1 MQTRVFDLRREYEQ
15 GLSAAAQEIARGGL
29 VIFPTET
36 VYGIGADA
44 QNVQAVRQIFAV
56 KGRPMDNP
64 LIAHV
69 CEMSQVYAAAELSPL
84 AEKLLRAFWPGPFT
98 AVLKSRG
105 LLPAEVLAGLPTVAL
120 RMPGDPVAREL
131 IRRSGKLIA
140 APSANLSGKPSGTT
154 AADVA
159 ADFDG
164 LVPVILDGGP
174 AAVGLESTVCDLT
187 GEVPVILRP
196 GGITAEMIRQEC
208 GKVEIAHAVL
218 HGLSK
223 GEAAASPGMKYK
235 HYAPSAKVY
244 VVKAKEESALAKGVR
259 ALYDKKGQEGKKVEI
274 FCLDAHAPAYG
285 ERNICRLGRN
295 LEELA
300 QNLFAALRRADS
312 RGVEVILFEDVGEAG
327 MGLAVSN
334 RIIRAAGFDIL
345 EV

>member
-105 LLPAEVLAGLPTVAL
+105 LLPAEVSAGLPTVAL

-131 IRRSGKLIA
+131 IRKSGKLIA

-164 LVPVILDGGP
+164 L

-196 GGITAEMIRQEC
+196 GGITAEMIRREC

-223 GEAAASPGMKYK
+223 GETAASPGMKYK
-235 HYAPSAKVY
+235 HYAPRAKVY
-244 VVKAKEESALAKGVR
+244 VVRAKEDSALAKGVQ
-259 ALYDKKGQEGKKVEI
+259 ALYDKKEQEGKRTEI

-285 ERNICRLGRN
+285 ERSICRLGKN

-300 QNLFAALRRADS
+300 QNLFSSLRHADS
-312 RGVEVILFEDVGEAG
+312 RGVDVILFEDVGEAG

-334 RIIRAAGFDIL
+334 RIIRAAGFDVI